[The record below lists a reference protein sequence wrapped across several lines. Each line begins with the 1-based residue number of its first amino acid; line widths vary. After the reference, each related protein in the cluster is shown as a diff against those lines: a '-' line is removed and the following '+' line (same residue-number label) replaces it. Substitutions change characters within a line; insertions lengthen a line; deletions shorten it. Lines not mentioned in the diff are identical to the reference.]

1 MAKIHTLTYNGTK
14 SSDLGVFVS
23 GSGSFDAAE
32 FDVDKYEIP
41 GRNGDLILSNNRYKN
56 IEITYPAFIPKA
68 FMDKVQNVRNWLRT
82 SKVYARLEDTYDM
95 DHYRLGIPTGVQ
107 SFSPENRNDGA
118 NFEMTFDCKPQRF
131 LKVGETPETVEADV
145 QTETGEIVTFET
157 VAESPITSAS
167 VSLSPIQSL
176 NGYDS
181 PWPGGGGK
189 NKLQV
194 TASTQTINGV
204 TFTVNADGSVNVN
217 GTATANAV
225 LVLNSFTFDG
235 TSVVLNG
242 CPSGGSVSTYKLDAF
257 GSSGLSEDIG
267 NGVTINTSGARNIRI
282 VVFSGTSISNKLFK
296 PMIRLASVTDAT
308 FSPYSNICPI
318 SGHTGA
324 ELIRTGKNLIP
335 TIYDGDV
342 IRNGVTFEVKQD
354 GVHATGT
361 ATGVIYYNVVLRNAA
376 SPWIVPGTYTLKETG
391 ASQST
396 VDIRIAEIAN
406 QRLLATAKTSATT
419 FTITEKV
426 QYFCFFYIPS
436 GTVFSDTVLTPQ
448 FELSSS
454 DTEYEPYDGDTYS
467 VTFTDQGTVYG
478 GTYDFVT
485 GKLTVTHRL
494 VELDTAWFWYK
505 SGNQPVGASVISTTQ
520 FPEHVYNPADECRCS
535 HFKKTTT
542 VYIVNMTAG
551 EFLLSANGV
560 SAYFCM
566 PTADYTAA
574 DFRDYITA
582 QKNAGTP
589 ITVYYEL
596 ATPLEYT
603 LSPQQL
609 TTLFGQNVVWGNG
622 TITLTY
628 AEPYNIDNPTLFDAR
643 PLFTVTNPAEGDVIM
658 VNGQTIT
665 FVDGY
670 TGTVLIDCE
679 TMNAYSGA
687 ANLNSIIQATD
698 FPVLVPGTNVV
709 TWTGAGECTMT
720 PRWWEL

>member
-68 FMDKVQNVRNWLRT
+68 FMDKVQNVRNWLRS

-181 PWPGGGGK
+181 PWPAGGMVNKIPPTYVRRSGYTKPTATTSGNVITLTDYDAGGRFVGFNVK
-189 NKLQV
+189 TEVGQKYTV
-194 TASTQTINGV
+194 KYTART
-204 TFTVNADGSVNVN
+204 NVN
-217 GTATANAV
+217 GVQVVESDTEPTTWINGGQGVGINSAYTYTASKAWAQVWLEMNANNATITDLQFEQGQTAT
-225 LVLNSFTFDG
+225 SW
-235 TSVVLNG
+235 
-242 CPSGGSVSTYKLDAF
+242 
-257 GSSGLSEDIG
+257 
-267 NGVTINTSGARNIRI
+267 
-282 VVFSGTSISNKLFK
+282 
-296 PMIRLASVTDAT
+296 
-308 FSPYSNICPI
+308 SPYSNICPI

-324 ELIRTGKNLIP
+324 ALVRSGENMLFPSDFEQGSISGSGANTATNFRIRSAYIAVEPNTQYAFEI
-335 TIYDGDV
+335 GDSLSLYEIHEYV
-342 IRNGVTFEVKQD
+342 SANGVGTKYTTINS
-354 GVHATGT
+354 ATGT
-361 ATGVIYYNVVLRNAA
+361 ITTVSTTHYIRVLVRYSNNAA
-376 SPWIVPGTYTLKETG
+376 
-391 ASQST
+391 
-396 VDIRIAEIAN
+396 VDPSRVKAV
-406 QRLLATAKTSATT
+406 QMRKGSATNLD
-419 FTITEKV
+419 E
-426 QYFCFFYIPS
+426 
-436 GTVFSDTVLTPQ
+436 
-448 FELSSS
+448 
-454 DTEYEPYDGDTYS
+454 YS

-485 GKLTVTHRL
+485 GKLVVKWKRIIADGVNVKTTGGYGPNGPLWLPAIVLASADYADPVASPAGTTSYL
-494 VELDTAWFWYK
+494 NWGMTNTQVQQMQNTII
-505 SGNQPVGASVISTTQ
+505 SGNGGRVIALHINDMQGTDGT
-520 FPEHVYNPADECRCS
+520 HGYN
-535 HFKKTTT
+535 
-542 VYIVNMTAG
+542 
-551 EFLLSANGV
+551 SATEVHNAIN
-560 SAYFCM
+560 AYLQSNPLEICYM
-566 PTADYTAA
+566 
-574 DFRDYITA
+574 
-582 QKNAGTP
+582 
-589 ITVYYEL
+589 L
-596 ATPLEYT
+596 AIPLEYT

-609 TTLFGQNVVWGNG
+609 TTLLGQNVVWGSG
-622 TITLTY
+622 PITLTY
-628 AEPYNIDNPTLFDAR
+628 AEPYNVENPTLFDAR

-658 VNGQTIT
+658 VNGQAIT

-670 TGTVLIDCE
+670 TGTVFIDCE
-679 TMNAYSGA
+679 TMNAFSGA

-698 FPVLVPGTNVV
+698 FPVLVPGTNIV